1 MRRSPL
7 FSAIVLA
14 GVSLTQG
21 IAACGGREEP
31 SDPLAGDDASTEPD
45 ARASSSGFVPAEAGP
60 PKEAEPTDAGTCPDG
75 SDRPTPP
82 CAYIK

>member
-31 SDPLAGDDASTEPD
+31 SDPPTGDDASTELD
-45 ARASSSGFVPAEAGP
+45 ARRVELGFRAG
-60 PKEAEPTDAGTCPDG
+60 
-75 SDRPTPP
+75 
-82 CAYIK
+82 